1 MRRPFVDRRLSRK
14 CHPPSPI
21 LHSVRCRGFMSFRA
35 VEPVSGDLVLCRKFR
50 SKLDAA
56 RCESRTRLRDAQ
68 DDCLFLRFRD
78 CARSARL
85 ALA

>member
-35 VEPVSGDLVLCRKFR
+35 VEPGIRGLGFMSKIPFQTRRGKKVREGLARQALESNGAGRIRINCPLGGDGRR
-50 SKLDAA
+50 
-56 RCESRTRLRDAQ
+56 
-68 DDCLFLRFRD
+68 
-78 CARSARL
+78 
-85 ALA
+85 